1 MKIPFRIKN
10 MTTLVWTLKVT
21 IHKSFKEIKLLTH
34 GAFTFD
40 VKLVLN
46 ENLGDTLGDYVKY
59 VIA

>member
-1 MKIPFRIKN
+1 
-10 MTTLVWTLKVT
+10 MTTIVWTLNVT

-40 VKLVLN
+40 VKSVLN
-46 ENLGDTLGDYVKY
+46 ENLGGTLGDYVKY